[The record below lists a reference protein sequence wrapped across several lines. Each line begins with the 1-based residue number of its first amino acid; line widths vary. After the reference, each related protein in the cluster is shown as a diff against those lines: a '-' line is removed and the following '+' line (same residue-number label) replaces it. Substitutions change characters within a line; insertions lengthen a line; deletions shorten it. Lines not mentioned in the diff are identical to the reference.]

1 MTLAMLADVALA
13 DDLMRSTPTAIVP
26 SVSFTMTVRFANQLN
41 AEDQILVKTPDSV
54 QHFKLKDDVAP
65 HRPVVLQ
72 LTQKANV
79 EFVLHIPKRCIEE
92 YCIRDQKKRV
102 AKYVRRRS
110 MDERKRRM
118 MQDALA
124 DK

>member
-13 DDLMRSTPTAIVP
+13 DDIMRSTPTAIVP

-41 AEDQILVKTPDSV
+41 AGDQILVKTHDNV
-54 QHFKLKDDVAP
+54 QHYKLKDDVAP
-65 HRPVVLQ
+65 HKPVVLQ

-79 EFVLHIPKRCIEE
+79 EFVLHIPKRWIEE

-102 AKYVRRRS
+102 ARYVRRRS
-110 MDERKRRM
+110 IEERKRRM